1 MVIKPIVNLEFSYER
16 KENRRAMNEN
26 DFERLAREH
35 LKPLYSYCLSLTCDP
50 HRAEELAQE
59 TLVRAYR
66 AFPSLH
72 DPNRF
77 FAWMRGIA
85 RRCTWTWWR
94 KAKRNPMAQQADT
107 REGDILERVP
117 DSRENPAERLCKQE
131 NRLSVLKALKRL
143 SFRYREVVTLRYF
156 EELSYADIA
165 LRLDLSIDA
174 VDQRLTRAKLK
185 LRRMLHPMEL

>member
-1 MVIKPIVNLEFSYER
+1 MNRIVLMESIHECT
-16 KENRRAMNEN
+16 ENRRAMNEN
-26 DFERLAREH
+26 DFDRLAREH

-59 TLVRAYR
+59 TLVRAYH

-72 DPNRF
+72 DPYRF

-94 KAKRNPMAQQADT
+94 KAKRNPMAQQADI
-107 REGDILERVP
+107 REGDILELVP
-117 DSRENPAERLCKQE
+117 DPRENPAERLDRQE

-165 LRLDLSIDA
+165 LRLDISIDA

-185 LRRMLHPMEL
+185 LRRILHPMEL